1 MRRLSIVLRVVFPV
15 FVVLALIMALYSR
28 NELRYSTGETL
39 ERLTRE
45 AFGKAD
51 EFSNT
56 LSFLR
61 SDAESIATFIGD
73 DNGQEGAG
81 GYIRNIIEKRSAIR
95 SVTVCYDP
103 SYLASLR
110 ESDCEELFFLGETIS
125 PADVPTECSYVIYVD
140 DHGNWIRE
148 EPNFNCQERDWYRVA
163 HERGDGG
170 WCEPVKS
177 AYTGRAIMVYSVPF
191 FRHRRLAGVIG
202 VEFDS
207 DALFRDRLAFNLSER
222 DLGAFTYVL
231 AGNGRILSHSGP
243 ENFHV
248 DLIYSLVPVS
258 RQEEIYPL
266 IDRAVGGERGSVE
279 IKNWVREIA
288 GPDGKPQDTWFLS
301 TPVEP
306 QSGIVLLSFFS
317 EQKLQREVW
326 KRLLLVW
333 AGALAFLFLAALIT
347 GSTIDRLY
355 RPVLTLA
362 KSVERLSEGHL
373 DEQVPEA
380 LCRGRS
386 EIAVLATGFNKMI
399 ERLNEHVQKTLDQEN
414 LRLTLEN
421 DVRVAQHIQRSL
433 LPAKESIR
441 GWDYFSLD
449 AALLPAYFVAGD
461 FFDYWQ
467 VDDETIAI
475 LLGDVSGKGIPASLI
490 MVETRTL
497 IRQISVTH
505 QSIEDIL
512 AEANRL
518 LLSRNELTMFVTLF
532 FAHYHYK
539 TGVLEYCNAGH
550 FPPAT
555 VLPDGTVRW
564 FDKALGSVLGVF
576 SSVQFPVER
585 KTLEPGEK
593 LFLYTD
599 GVTDARPENGEPF
612 GEERLA
618 DLLSCLADKTVN
630 VVIEAGIEELE
641 SYGEGNQADDMTL
654 FVLERTDRGEYTA
667 NST

>member
-1 MRRLSIVLRVVFPV
+1 MRRLSIVLRVVFPI

-39 ERLTRE
+39 GRLTRE

-51 EFSNT
+51 EFSNI
-56 LSFLR
+56 LGFLR

-73 DNGQEGAG
+73 DLAQEGAES
-81 GYIRNIIEKRSAIR
+81 YIRSIIEKRSAIR
-95 SVTVCYDP
+95 SVTVCYDTN
-103 SYLASLR
+103 YLASLR
-110 ESDCEELFFLGETIS
+110 KSDSPGLFFQGKTIS
-125 PADVPTECSYVIYVD
+125 PADVPSECSYVIYVD
-140 DHGNWIRE
+140 DRGKWVRE
-148 EPNFNCQERDWYRVA
+148 EPNFVCQERDWYRVA
-163 HERGDGG
+163 HERGRGG
-170 WCEPVKS
+170 WCEPIKS

-191 FRHRRLAGVIG
+191 FRQGQLSGVIG
-202 VEFDS
+202 VECDS
-207 DALFRDRLAFNLSER
+207 DAVFRGRLGFNLSER

-243 ENFHV
+243 KTFKC
-248 DLIYSLVPVS
+248 DLIYSLVPAS

-266 IDRAVGGERGSVE
+266 IDRAVGGERGSVKIKDWVTE
-279 IKNWVREIA
+279 IT
-288 GPDGKPQDTWFLS
+288 GPGGKPQDTWFLS
-301 TPVEP
+301 MPVES

-317 EQKLQREVW
+317 ESKLQREVW

-333 AGALAFLFLAALIT
+333 SGALAFLFLAAFIT
-347 GSTIDRLY
+347 GSTVDRLY

-362 KSVERLSEGHL
+362 RSVERLGEGHL
-373 DEQVPEA
+373 DEQVPEE
-380 LCRGRS
+380 LCQGRS
-386 EIAVLATGFNKMI
+386 EIAALATGFNKMI
-399 ERLNEHVQKTLDQEN
+399 ERLNGYVQKTIDQEN

-433 LPAKESIR
+433 LPVKESIH

-475 LLGDVSGKGIPASLI
+475 LFGDVSGKGIPASLI

-497 IRQISVTH
+497 IRQISVSH
-505 QSIEDIL
+505 PSIEDIL
-512 AEANRL
+512 SEANRL

-555 VLPDGTVRW
+555 VLPDGTVQW
-564 FDKALGSVLGVF
+564 FDKAKGSVLGVF
-576 SSVQFPVER
+576 SNVQFPVES
-585 KTLEPGEK
+585 KTLQPGEK
-593 LFLYTD
+593 FFLYTD

-612 GEERLA
+612 GEERLEE
-618 DLLSCLADKTVN
+618 LLSRLADKTVN

-641 SYGEGNQADDMTL
+641 NYGEGNQADDMTL
-654 FVLERTDRGEYTA
+654 FVLERSDRA
-667 NST
+667 DNS